1 MAVTL
6 KPQDTPAI
14 DGVLKLLSPRW
25 TIAVLIQ
32 LSSGKKRTGELL
44 KNLAP
49 ISAKMLT
56 ERLLTLREYGFIERT
71 AYKES
76 PPRVEYEL
84 TADGA
89 DLVKLVKSVKGVFSK
104 MPEEELHNWGNQS
117 QREVAIARAYTGK
130 VPNS

>member
-49 ISAKMLT
+49 ISAKTLT
-56 ERLLTLREYGFIERT
+56 ERLTTLRKYGFIERT
-71 AYKES
+71 AFKVV
-76 PPRVEYEL
+76 PPRVEYAL
-84 TADGA
+84 TVDGA
-89 DLVKLVKSVKGVFSK
+89 ELVNLLKSVKGVCAL
-104 MPEEELHNWGNQS
+104 MVEEELHNWGNPTL
-117 QREVAIARAYTGK
+117 R
-130 VPNS
+130 

>member
-44 KNLAP
+44 KSLAP
-49 ISAKMLT
+49 ISAKTLT
-56 ERLLTLREYGFIERT
+56 ERLTTLGQYGFIKRT

-84 TADGA
+84 TEDGKE
-89 DLVKLVKSVKGVFSK
+89 LVSLLKSVKGVCGL
-104 MPEEELHNWGNQS
+104 MVEDELHKSGNPS
-117 QREVAIARAYTGK
+117 LR
-130 VPNS
+130 